1 MTTKVFAKKLF
12 GVRYEKILR
21 NLVISF
27 VLYFGLINLELSIVI
42 APFVICLMSMFI
54 MVFEMWHALTSDE
67 NAANMKRLFMLPVNR
82 REFVLSYIGCLGGY
96 VLLTRVIPLMAVILA
111 VSKVS
116 IYTII
121 TAVLCLVNGVLL
133 SAGVYA
139 WKKFRAVVII
149 WLLAILPALYF
160 LANPVIWIVLAISA
174 ITSFIFILN
183 TDSYAFYNEEGHR
196 AKSTFYGSKASVWA
210 YIWRYLSS
218 HKNYLVNC
226 GIMWI
231 VGVIL
236 PFFFKE
242 LVETSADLRGFV
254 IPIGFAILCLNTPIN
269 ILISSDMALEEAIR
283 YLPGQKRTFLV
294 PYCMFVFCCNLIAN
308 VIYLFSVN
316 FILGGVTIWIILG
329 ALIIALQSALLSVFL
344 EYYFPLRNWKIENE
358 LWHHPRKY
366 IVPATM
372 ILLAGLIGLVPQ
384 ITIVLGVVLLIEIV
398 VVISSFLLAKRT
410 I

>member
-1 MTTKVFAKKLF
+1 
-12 GVRYEKILR
+12 
-21 NLVISF
+21 
-27 VLYFGLINLELSIVI
+27 
-42 APFVICLMSMFI
+42 
-54 MVFEMWHALTSDE
+54 
-67 NAANMKRLFMLPVNR
+67 
-82 REFVLSYIGCLGGY
+82 
-96 VLLTRVIPLMAVILA
+96 
-111 VSKVS
+111 
-116 IYTII
+116 
-121 TAVLCLVNGVLL
+121 
-133 SAGVYA
+133 
-139 WKKFRAVVII
+139 
-149 WLLAILPALYF
+149 
-160 LANPVIWIVLAISA
+160 
-174 ITSFIFILN
+174 
-183 TDSYAFYNEEGHR
+183 
-196 AKSTFYGSKASVWA
+196 
-210 YIWRYLSS
+210 
-218 HKNYLVNC
+218 
-226 GIMWI
+226 MWI

-398 VVISSFLLAKRT
+398 VVISSFLLAKRP